1 MSTSASIDVE
11 RLEGL
16 RDKARAYKVIIDGQ
30 EAGTIR
36 HGQQQSFPVTPGSHE
51 VFFKIDWCR
60 SPKLTVDVADGH
72 RAKVVCA
79 PSGTIWTA
87 IFAIVF
93 KPTSYIRAELA
104 A

>member
-1 MSTSASIDVE
+1 
-11 RLEGL
+11 
-16 RDKARAYKVIIDGQ
+16 
-30 EAGTIR
+30 
-36 HGQQQSFPVTPGSHE
+36 VTC
-51 VFFKIDWCR
+51 V
-60 SPKLTVDVADGH
+60 
-72 RAKVVCA
+72 